1 MQKEGYHLNKT
12 GERVSELLSRQ
23 FVVPTLSSTPTTQ
36 TRSWV
41 DGEYLV
47 DFRIGELCRVRE
59 NGEWVFYRLQD
70 TDGGIYVWAK
80 ANASEMPDLS
90 DYYNKA
96 EVNQKIEEHAPDL
109 SDYYTKSEVDAK
121 VEEHQTDLS
130 DYYTKEEA
138 DSKIDEKIQAINFPE
153 DESIKYASRAEY
165 DAWKEAGAVSDKT
178 LYVIMEGGEPVEL
191 LIGSHQI
198 AVKDLGSKG
207 FPYSFPIIF

>member
-1 MQKEGYHLNKT
+1 MEGYHLNKT

-23 FVVPTLSSTPTTQ
+23 FVVPTLDSTPTAQ

-47 DFRIGELCRVRE
+47 DFRIGELCRVKE
-59 NGEWVFYRLQD
+59 NDEWAFYRLQD
-70 TDGGIYVWAK
+70 IDGSIRVWVK

-90 DYYNKA
+90 DYYNK
-96 EVNQKIEEHAPDL
+96 EE
-109 SDYYTKSEVDAK
+109 T
-121 VEEHQTDLS
+121 
-130 DYYTKEEA
+130 

-153 DESIKYASRAEY
+153 DQSIKYASRAEY
-165 DAWKEAGAVSDKT
+165 DAWKEAGVVSDKT

-207 FPYSFPIIF
+207 FPYSFPITF

>member
-1 MQKEGYHLNKT
+1 MS
-12 GERVSELLSRQ
+12 GERMAELLARQ
-23 FVVPTLSSTPTTQ
+23 FFVPTLETVPDSK

-41 DGEYLV
+41 DGVYIV
-47 DFRIGELCRVRE
+47 DFRIGEFCRVKE
-59 NGEWVFYRLQD
+59 NGKWVFYRLQD
-70 TDGGIYVWAK
+70 IDGNLRVWEK

-90 DYYNKA
+90 DYYNKS
-96 EVNQKIEEHAPDL
+96 EVDKKIEEHTPDL

-121 VEEHQTDLS
+121 MEEHQPDLS

-153 DESIKYASRAEY
+153 DQSIKYASRAEY
-165 DAWKEAGAVSDKT
+165 DAWKEAGVVSDKT

>member
-1 MQKEGYHLNKT
+1 MSAEGYKL
-12 GERVSELLSRQ
+12 GMSGARVGELLERQ
-23 FVVPTLSSTPTTQ
+23 FVVPTLDSVPDLK
-36 TRSWV
+36 TRNWA
-41 DGEYLV
+41 DGGYTV
-47 DFRIGELCRVRE
+47 AFRIGELCRVKVD
-59 NGEWVFYRLQD
+59 GKWKFYRLED
-70 TDGGIYVWAK
+70 IVGSECVWVK
-80 ANASEMPDLS
+80 ANASELPDM
-90 DYYNKA
+90 
-96 EVNQKIEEHAPDL
+96 
-109 SDYYTKSEVDAK
+109 SDYYTKEEVDK
-121 VEEHQTDLS
+121 VVSEKEVDLS
-130 DYYTKEEA
+130 GYYTKEEA